1 MKNSINPQNR
11 EKLTQIMIAS
21 LQKEMQSINPNLQSI
36 LIDDLITAFY
46 NRLVVLEKF
55 C

>member
-1 MKNSINPQNR
+1 MKNSNNPQNR
-11 EKLTQIMIAS
+11 EKLQQIMITS
-21 LQKEMQSINPNLQSI
+21 LQKEMQSINPDLQSI